1 MGRYAAGQEQPVN
14 SASGRIEPADPSP
27 VLEPREEA
35 KPQDQ
40 KDPILTEDEAYD
52 LVWNLPEVK
61 KETQKILD
69 QGGVPVA
76 SVAMR
81 PTLVGQEEEKNS
93 FYVIRFQCWH
103 EKTLS
108 VDLLFHVNATNGQ
121 VLVND
126 SLDGGLISL
135 DEWRSRK

>member
-14 SASGRIEPADPSP
+14 SASGRIEPAGPSP
-27 VLEPREEA
+27 VPEPQEDH
-35 KPQDQ
+35 K
-40 KDPILTEDEAYD
+40 LTEDEAYD

-61 KETQKILD
+61 KETEKILE

-76 SVAMR
+76 AVVMR
-81 PTLVGQEEEKNS
+81 PSLVGQEEENNS

-103 EKTLS
+103 EKTVS

-121 VLVND
+121 VFVNG
-126 SLDGGLISL
+126 SLDGRLISL